1 MVCYKYKAAA
11 DAASGVWNS
20 FPDLRPSVPQ
30 YELAKLNY
38 LTQEVM
44 QVFIADEA
52 LEEISLD
59 QCVEYRKAAAGTLE
73 RLRSYLYQLSAEI
86 DSRPWEK
93 SLEHDVKKIIAT
105 KVIPEADRIR
115 DTLANIRFKMFG
127 GIAAG
132 AASVALPSLMVTIF
146 PVLSAPLIL
155 LFGSSAVTGG
165 YKAKSAKPDS
175 RTSALPF

>member
-1 MVCYKYKAAA
+1 V
-11 DAASGVWNS
+11 
-20 FPDLRPSVPQ
+20 
-30 YELAKLNY
+30 NY

-44 QVFIADEA
+44 RVFIADEA

-59 QCVEYRKAAAGTLE
+59 QCIEYRKAAAETLE

-86 DSRPWEK
+86 DARPWEK
-93 SLEHDVKKIIAT
+93 FLEHDVKTIIAA

-115 DTLANIRFKMFG
+115 DTLDNIRFKMFG
-127 GIAAG
+127 GLAAG
-132 AASVALPSLMVTIF
+132 AASVALPSLMATIF

-165 YKAKSAKPDS
+165 SLALAVKEVKDELVDA
-175 RTSALPF
+175 RTVRRNGLSYLLRTPAAASFERVW